1 MQEIRGSGGFK
12 LLFGGEMRKTLLCLT
27 NLCMA
32 TFLTLPAYAQDTP
45 KAEEK
50 RAAAATTPVKVV
62 IVCTEFEGEKKVKSL
77 PYTVY
82 VNAPNAEELKPGWTK
97 VRVGSRVPVFVG
109 NNQMQYMDI
118 GTNIDARASYT
129 SEGRLLLYLVLE
141 RSWVEGD
148 VAVPMEQPG
157 TQGADAHTG
166 QFREPIMRQYKFDLD
181 LRLREGQTTEA
192 NMATDPLSGRVLKA
206 EVSFTLVR

>member
-1 MQEIRGSGGFK
+1 
-12 LLFGGEMRKTLLCLT
+12 MRKTLLGL
-27 NLCMA
+27 A
-32 TFLTLPAYAQDTP
+32 FLWIVLFLRLPVHAQDAP

-50 RAAAATTPVKVV
+50 HASTATTPVKVL

-77 PYTVY
+77 PYTIY

-97 VRVGSRVPVFVG
+97 VRIGSRVPVFVG
-109 NNQMQYMDI
+109 NNQMQYMDV

-129 SEGRLLLYLVLE
+129 AEGRLLLYLVLE

-157 TQGADAHTG
+157 TQGSDAHAG

-181 LRLREGQTTEA
+181 LRLREGQSTEA
-192 NMATDPLSGRVLKA
+192 NVATDPLSGKVLKA
-206 EVSFTLVR
+206 DVSFTLVR